1 MPRVAAV
8 GCEFNTWEVDMARP
22 FRFIAPMPRF
32 ESPSTWRDQIK
43 RIEDLGF
50 STVAVAEHITGWQME
65 PVVALTAAAE
75 ATSTLRLLTLVLC
88 NDFRNPVVLH
98 KSMAM
103 LDVLSSGRVEIGL
116 GAGWLEEDFHRAGV
130 PLDSA
135 GERIDRLSESLNVL
149 KLLFAD
155 KPADFE
161 GRHYTVRGL
170 DGLPKPVQGP
180 HPPLLVGGGG
190 PRMLRLAA
198 QQADIIAV
206 HPRMTS
212 GVLGPEAAADLSA
225 MQVEKKIR
233 VVEKELC
240 AGGRAVEDVE
250 IQFNVYLTEVDG
262 LPPSRSSFNEYL
274 RTDPELFAN
283 SPAVLTGSVDR
294 CCDLLVERRERFG
307 ISYIQLKSD
316 IETAAP
322 IVARLAGS

>member
-1 MPRVAAV
+1 
-8 GCEFNTWEVDMARP
+8 MARP
-22 FRFIAPMPRF
+22 FRFIAPIPRF
-32 ESPSTWRDQIK
+32 DSPSTWRDQIR

-50 STVAVAEHITGWQME
+50 STVAVAEHIAGWQME

-75 ATSTLRLLTLVLC
+75 ATSSLRLLTLVVC
-88 NDFRNPVVLH
+88 NDFRHPVMLH

-116 GAGWLEEDFHRAGV
+116 GAGWLAEDFHKAGV

-135 GERIDRLSESLNVL
+135 AERIDRLGESLNLL

-155 KPADFE
+155 HPADFT
-161 GRHYTVRGL
+161 GRHYAVSGL
-170 DGLPKPVQGP
+170 DGLPKPVQRP

-206 HPRMTS
+206 HPRMTA

-225 MQVEKKIR
+225 AQVEKKVRLI
-233 VVEKELC
+233 EKELC
-240 AGGRAVEDVE
+240 ASGRAVEDVE
-250 IQFNVYLTEVDG
+250 IQFNVYLTEIEG
-262 LPPSRSSFNEYL
+262 RSPSRSSFNEHL
-274 RTDPELFAN
+274 RADPELFAN

-294 CCDLLVERRERFG
+294 CCDLLIERRERFG

-322 IVARLAGS
+322 IVARLAGT

>member
-1 MPRVAAV
+1 MV
-8 GCEFNTWEVDMARP
+8 RP

-32 ESPSTWRDQIK
+32 DSPSTWRDQIR

-50 STVAVAEHITGWQME
+50 STVAVAEHVTGWQME

-75 ATSTLRLLTLVLC
+75 ATSSLRLLSLVMC
-88 NDFRNPVVLH
+88 NDFRHPVMLH

-116 GAGWLEEDFHRAGV
+116 GAGWLEDDFHSVGV
-130 PLDSA
+130 PMDSA
-135 GERIDRLSESLNVL
+135 GERVDRLGESLQLL
-149 KLLFAD
+149 KRLFAD
-155 KPADFE
+155 VPAAFE

-170 DGLPKPVQGP
+170 DGLPKPVQRP

-190 PRMLRLAA
+190 PRVLRLAA
-198 QQADIIAV
+198 RQADIVAV
-206 HPRMTS
+206 HPRMTA
-212 GVLGPEAAADLSA
+212 GGLGPEAASDLSA

-233 VVEKELC
+233 LVEKELC
-240 AGGRAVEDVE
+240 SVGRAVEDVE

-262 LPPSRSSFNEYL
+262 RAPSQSSFNEYL
-274 RTDPELFAN
+274 RADPELFAN

-294 CCDLLVERRERFG
+294 CCDLLIERRERFG

-322 IVARLAGS
+322 IVARLAGA

>member
-1 MPRVAAV
+1 MVQ
-8 GCEFNTWEVDMARP
+8 P

-32 ESPSTWRDQIK
+32 DSPSTWRDEIR
-43 RIEDLGF
+43 RIEELGF
-50 STVAVAEHITGWQME
+50 STVAVAEHIAGWQME

-75 ATSTLRLLTLVLC
+75 ATSSLRLLTLVVC
-88 NDFRNPVVLH
+88 NDFRHPVMLH

-116 GAGWLEEDFHRAGV
+116 GAGWLTEDFHKAGV

-135 GERIDRLSESLNVL
+135 AERIDRLGESLELL

-155 KPADFE
+155 HPADFT
-161 GRHYTVRGL
+161 GRHYTVSGL
-170 DGLPKPVQGP
+170 DGLPKPVQRP

-206 HPRMTS
+206 HPRMRA

-225 MQVEKKIR
+225 AQVEKKVRLI
-233 VVEKELC
+233 EKELC
-240 AGGRAVEDVE
+240 ASGRAVEDVE
-250 IQFNVYLTEVDG
+250 IQFNVYLTEVEG
-262 LPPSRSSFNEYL
+262 RSPSRSSFNDYL
-274 RTDPELFAN
+274 RADPELFAH

-294 CCDLLVERRERFG
+294 CCDLLIERRERFG

-322 IVARLAGS
+322 IVARLAGT

>member
-1 MPRVAAV
+1 MV
-8 GCEFNTWEVDMARP
+8 RP

-32 ESPSTWRDQIK
+32 DSPSTWRDQIR

-50 STVAVAEHITGWQME
+50 STVAVAEHVTGWQME

-75 ATSTLRLLTLVLC
+75 VTSSLRLLSLVMC
-88 NDFRNPVVLH
+88 NDFRHPVMLH

-116 GAGWLEEDFHRAGV
+116 GAGWLEDDFRSVGV
-130 PLDSA
+130 PMDSA
-135 GERIDRLSESLNVL
+135 GERVDRLSESLQL
-149 KLLFAD
+149 LTRLFAD
-155 KPADFE
+155 TPATFE
-161 GRHYTVRGL
+161 GRHYTVQGL
-170 DGLPKPVQGP
+170 DGLPKPVQRP

-198 QQADIIAV
+198 RQADIIAV
-206 HPRMTS
+206 HPRMTA
-212 GVLGPEAAADLSA
+212 GGLGPEAASDLSA
-225 MQVEKKIR
+225 AQVEKKIR
-233 VVEKELC
+233 LVEKELC
-240 AGGRAVEDVE
+240 AVGRAIDDVE

-262 LPPSRSSFNEYL
+262 RAPSQSSFNAHL
-274 RTDPELFAN
+274 RADPELYAH

-316 IETAAP
+316 LESVAP
-322 IVARLAGS
+322 IVARLAGT